1 VFGFAKQSGGDI
13 EADST
18 PGRGATLTLYLPRAD
33 CEPAIVTENG
43 DGDVSDYRADG
54 RILVVEDNLEV
65 GGFSTQLLNELGYR
79 TEWAT
84 NAADAL
90 ALLAASLDFDAVF
103 SDVVMPG
110 MGGAEFG
117 KEVRRL
123 YPGLP
128 VILTSGYSHV
138 PVEEG
143 QHGFP
148 LLHKPYAVEDLSR
161 LLRET
166 LLARS

>member
-1 VFGFAKQSGGDI
+1 MPALPW
-13 EADST
+13 
-18 PGRGATLTLYLPRAD
+18 PGLSPPYT
-33 CEPAIVTENG
+33 
-43 DGDVSDYRADG
+43 
-54 RILVVEDNLEV
+54 LEV
-65 GGFSTQLLNELGYR
+65 GGFSTQLLNELGYG
-79 TEWAT
+79 TEWAS

-110 MGGAEFG
+110 MGGVEFG

-138 PVEEG
+138 LVEEG